1 MIEEINMICITRKAV
16 SQRLP
21 RAFIVL
27 LRDTTWKC
35 GNVERLVVNY
45 MRRQVRNHRG
55 TPFSVKDILEDFEV
69 KKHQQR
75 RFFDAIERLEKRGI
89 IKIIFNPF
97 SYPSELN
104 SAI

>member
-1 MIEEINMICITRKAV
+1 MICVTRKAA

-35 GNVERLVVNY
+35 GTVERLVVNY
-45 MRRQVRNHRG
+45 MRRQIGNYRG
-55 TPFSVKDILEDFEV
+55 THFPVKDILEDFDV

-89 IKIIFNPF
+89 IKIVFNPF
-97 SYPSELN
+97 SYPTEFVH
-104 SAI
+104 

>member
-1 MIEEINMICITRKAV
+1 MICVTRKAA

-45 MRRQVRNHRG
+45 MRRQVRHYRG

-89 IKIIFNPF
+89 IKIDFNPF
-97 SYPSELN
+97 SHSMNLSSN
-104 SAI
+104 